1 MYHLLF
7 NEVYSGKS
15 RYDLAFKMLLFS
27 MICWIF
33 FLFYG
38 MIRDNSIKKNHCA
51 KVMMTVVYGKGGF
64 VDCIEIT

>member
-1 MYHLLF
+1 
-7 NEVYSGKS
+7 
-15 RYDLAFKMLLFS
+15 